1 MMTKRGLILV
11 LSMML
16 LFTAAAAENTVE
28 ILPTAAPMPDLVLEN
43 NPYAFEDLSAYYEGE
58 WEYQTPA
65 LTALEKERFSDA
77 QGRWDE
83 GERPGSSILNLT
95 ENVQVAL
102 IQLPAEQYEGE
113 SWFLIL
119 PNREMTDTELLQLA
133 DAYGQLGI
141 IFDPGMVSWHNCM
154 RGGGIEHALRSFREE
169 ESERYSSIGGQF
181 IRSGL
186 RPKTPFTASVMD
198 DGLGF
203 VTLDEE
209 TFNGLGGFTFYPA
222 RRLTD
227 EELLQLYAL
236 RNKEPA
242 AEPDEM
248 ARYENQIRQEMHDL
262 LGMPLSAIRSNEESV
277 HPANES
283 NVYGDERIG
292 YYTSF
297 TEVGGTGRRWS
308 GGIDISTGKLIEAS
322 VTLDDR
328 YYTNPK
334 MISDILMDPWDTR
347 WAEIARTT
355 VSSLREDQGAG
366 IVSVYNWCEATLND
380 LIASEVRVST
390 DEGNV
395 YRVRIAYIFEKAM
408 RVEYKDATAI
418 ACEDNYYHSMEKKEG
433 TVNE

>member
-262 LGMPLSAIRSNEESV
+262 LGMPLSAIRSNEE
-277 HPANES
+277 
-283 NVYGDERIG
+283 
-292 YYTSF
+292 
-297 TEVGGTGRRWS
+297 
-308 GGIDISTGKLIEAS
+308 
-322 VTLDDR
+322 
-328 YYTNPK
+328 
-334 MISDILMDPWDTR
+334 
-347 WAEIARTT
+347 
-355 VSSLREDQGAG
+355 
-366 IVSVYNWCEATLND
+366 
-380 LIASEVRVST
+380 
-390 DEGNV
+390 
-395 YRVRIAYIFEKAM
+395 
-408 RVEYKDATAI
+408 
-418 ACEDNYYHSMEKKEG
+418 
-433 TVNE
+433 

>member
-1 MMTKRGLILV
+1 MIKRGLILA
-11 LSMML
+11 LSMIMHF
-16 LFTAAAAENTVE
+16 FTAATAENTVE
-28 ILPTAAPMPDLVLEN
+28 ILPTAAPMPDLVLKN
-43 NPYAFEDLSAYYEGE
+43 NPYAFMDLSAYYEGE

-65 LTALEKERFSDA
+65 LTASEKDRFSEA
-77 QGRWDE
+77 QRRWDE
-83 GERPGSSILNLT
+83 RERPESSILNLT

-113 SWFLIL
+113 SWFLLL

-154 RGGGIEHALRSFREE
+154 RGGGIEYARRSFQEE

-181 IRSGL
+181 IRNGL

-209 TFNGLGGFTFYPA
+209 TFNGLDGFAFYPA

-248 ARYENQIRQEMHDL
+248 ARYERQIRQELHNLM
-262 LGMPLSAIRSNEESV
+262 GMPLSAIRSNEESV
-277 HPANES
+277 HPANEG

-297 TEVGGTGRRWS
+297 SEVGGKGRQWR
-308 GGIDISTGKLIEAS
+308 GGIDITTGNLIEALAM
-322 VTLDDR
+322 LDNR
-328 YYTNPK
+328 YYTNPTI
-334 MISDILMDPWDTR
+334 ISNILMDPWDIR

-355 VSSLREDQGAG
+355 VSLLREDHGAG
-366 IVSVYNWCEATLND
+366 IVSVYNWCETTLND

-390 DEGNV
+390 DEGSV
-395 YRVRIAYIFEKAM
+395 YRIRIAYIFEKAM
-408 RVEYKDATAI
+408 EVEYKDATAI

>member
-1 MMTKRGLILV
+1 MRRRLTLIL
-11 LSMML
+11 SMVL
-16 LFTAAAAENTVE
+16 LFAVAAAENTVE
-28 ILPTAAPMPDLVLEN
+28 ILPTAAPMPDPVLEN

-65 LTALEKERFSDA
+65 LTTSEKKRFPDA
-77 QGRWDE
+77 QRRWDE
-83 GERPGSSILNLT
+83 GERPEKSILNLT

-102 IQLPAEQYEGE
+102 IQLPADQYEGE

-133 DAYGQLGI
+133 DAYGQLGVV
-141 IFDPGMVSWHNCM
+141 FDPSMVSWHNCM
-154 RGGGIEHALRSFREE
+154 RGGGIEHALRTLREE
-169 ESERYSSIGGQF
+169 ERERYSSIGGQF
-181 IRSGL
+181 IRGGL
-186 RPKTPFTASVMD
+186 RPETPFTASVLD
-198 DGLGF
+198 DGLGY

-209 TFNGLGGFTFYPA
+209 TFNGLDEFALYPA

-242 AEPDEM
+242 AKPDEM
-248 ARYENQIRQEMHDL
+248 AGYENEIRQQLHVLM
-262 LGMPLSAIRSNEESV
+262 GMPLSANRANEESV
-277 HPANES
+277 HSAS
-283 NVYGDERIG
+283 TGNVYGDERIG

-297 TEVGGTGRRWS
+297 TEVGGTGRRWR

-328 YYTNPK
+328 YYTDPM

-347 WAEIARTT
+347 WIEIARTT
-355 VSSLREDQGAG
+355 VSSLREDQGIGLVDAW
-366 IVSVYNWCEATLND
+366 NWCESNLND

-390 DEGNV
+390 NEGGV
-395 YRVRIAYIFEKAM
+395 YRVRMAYVTEQAM
-408 RVEYKDATAI
+408 EVEYKDSIAI
-418 ACEDNYYHSMEKKEG
+418 TCEDNYYHFSEKKEG
-433 TVNE
+433 TINE